1 MWQDLSGRGL
11 PDVHQ
16 SLASTPSC
24 EFELVFLRQS
34 SSMRSAL
41 AVVAVDVTTRESVT
55 LFTAWM
61 LSINSSTWATASL
74 LVARSNVLQRLSSA
88 VFLTSSV
95 RRVLSS
101 VRWVLTISIS

>member
-41 AVVAVDVTTRESVT
+41 AVAATDVTTRESVT
-55 LFTAWM
+55 LFTACM
-61 LSINSSTWATASL
+61 LSMNCNTWAMASL
-74 LVARSNVLQRLSSA
+74 LVARSTVLK
-88 VFLTSSV
+88 
-95 RRVLSS
+95 
-101 VRWVLTISIS
+101 

>member
-16 SLASTPSC
+16 SLASTPPC
-24 EFELVFLRQS
+24 EFEWVFLCQS

-41 AVVAVDVTTRESVT
+41 AVAAVDVTTRESVT

-61 LSINSSTWATASL
+61 LSMSCNTWVMASL
-74 LVARSNVLQRLSSA
+74 LVARSTVLK
-88 VFLTSSV
+88 
-95 RRVLSS
+95 
-101 VRWVLTISIS
+101 